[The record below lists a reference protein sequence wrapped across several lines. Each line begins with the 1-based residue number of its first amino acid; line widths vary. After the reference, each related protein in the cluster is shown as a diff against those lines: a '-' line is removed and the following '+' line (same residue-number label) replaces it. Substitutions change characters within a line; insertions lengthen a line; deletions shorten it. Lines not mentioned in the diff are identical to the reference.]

1 MPSPADARRF
11 LTDPRTS
18 TEQLRRACELLG
30 LPAHGSP
37 DEMRARA
44 VGHTEALTA
53 DADVVCLNPASDPV
67 TVIRRFN
74 DAFNRHDVDSIM
86 ALMTD
91 DCVFEN
97 TRPAPDGTRY
107 AGHEA
112 VRAFWRQFFAN
123 SPQARFEF
131 GDPFAAG
138 DRCVVQWTYHWIKES
153 GAGHV
158 LGVDVFRIRNGKV
171 AEKLSY
177 VKG

>member
-1 MPSPADARRF
+1 MPTRTDALRF

-30 LPAHGSP
+30 LPADGSP
-37 DEMRARA
+37 EEMRARA
-44 VGHTEALTA
+44 VGHAEALTA
-53 DADVVCLNPASDPV
+53 DADVICLNPRLDPL
-67 TVIRRFN
+67 TVVHQFN
-74 DAFNRHDVDSIM
+74 DAFNRHDVDAIM

-107 AGHEA
+107 AGQDA
-112 VRAFWRQFFAN
+112 VRAFWQQFFAN

-131 GDPFAAG
+131 TDLFAAG
-138 DRCVVQWTYHWIKES
+138 DRALVRWTYHWIKN
-153 GAGHV
+153 GAAGHV
-158 LGVDVFRIRNGKV
+158 RGVDVFRIRDGKV